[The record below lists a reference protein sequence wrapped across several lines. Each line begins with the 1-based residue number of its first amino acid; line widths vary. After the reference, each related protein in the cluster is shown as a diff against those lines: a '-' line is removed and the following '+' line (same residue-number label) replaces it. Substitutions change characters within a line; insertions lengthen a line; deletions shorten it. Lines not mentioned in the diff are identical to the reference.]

1 MIPAPSTIHQFSE
14 VLLCQCI
21 ITLSIFQADHD
32 APDCLKTSKSGR
44 VGAPK
49 RQHFT
54 QIVKIILA
62 HNLTMELSDFMLIIG
77 YSKGVIYMVDVSR
90 NQPVYNI
97 SIAAELVGV
106 HPRTLRIYEETGLV
120 IPARTEGNTR
130 LFSNADIEMLQRI
143 RFLIQEMG
151 LNLAGVKLI
160 LMVEQR
166 LHIRIE
172 EWCE

>member
-1 MIPAPSTIHQFSE
+1 
-14 VLLCQCI
+14 
-21 ITLSIFQADHD
+21 
-32 APDCLKTSKSGR
+32 
-44 VGAPK
+44 
-49 RQHFT
+49 
-54 QIVKIILA
+54 
-62 HNLTMELSDFMLIIG
+62 
-77 YSKGVIYMVDVSR
+77 MVDVSR
-90 NQPVYNI
+90 GQPVYNI
-97 SIAAELVGV
+97 SVAAELVGV

-130 LFSNADIEMLQRI
+130 LFSNADIELLMRI

-160 LMVEQR
+160 LRVEEK

>member
-1 MIPAPSTIHQFSE
+1 
-14 VLLCQCI
+14 
-21 ITLSIFQADHD
+21 
-32 APDCLKTSKSGR
+32 
-44 VGAPK
+44 
-49 RQHFT
+49 
-54 QIVKIILA
+54 
-62 HNLTMELSDFMLIIG
+62 
-77 YSKGVIYMVDVSR
+77 MVDVSR
-90 NQPVYNI
+90 GQPVYNI
-97 SIAAELVGV
+97 SVAAELVGV

-130 LFSNADIEMLQRI
+130 LFSNADIELLQRI

-160 LMVEQR
+160 LRVEEK

>member
-1 MIPAPSTIHQFSE
+1 MA
-14 VLLCQCI
+14 
-21 ITLSIFQADHD
+21 
-32 APDCLKTSKSGR
+32 
-44 VGAPK
+44 
-49 RQHFT
+49 
-54 QIVKIILA
+54 
-62 HNLTMELSDFMLIIG
+62 
-77 YSKGVIYMVDVSR
+77 DVSR

-130 LFSNADIEMLQRI
+130 LFSNADIEILQHI
-143 RFLIQEMG
+143 RFLIQEKG

-160 LMVEQR
+160 LMVEEK
-166 LHIRIE
+166 LSIRIE

>member
-1 MIPAPSTIHQFSE
+1 
-14 VLLCQCI
+14 V
-21 ITLSIFQADHD
+21 
-32 APDCLKTSKSGR
+32 
-44 VGAPK
+44 
-49 RQHFT
+49 
-54 QIVKIILA
+54 
-62 HNLTMELSDFMLIIG
+62 
-77 YSKGVIYMVDVSR
+77 VDVSR
-90 NQPVYNI
+90 GQPVYNI
-97 SIAAELVGV
+97 SVAAELVGV

-130 LFSNADIEMLQRI
+130 LFSNADIELLQRI

-160 LMVEQR
+160 LRVEEK